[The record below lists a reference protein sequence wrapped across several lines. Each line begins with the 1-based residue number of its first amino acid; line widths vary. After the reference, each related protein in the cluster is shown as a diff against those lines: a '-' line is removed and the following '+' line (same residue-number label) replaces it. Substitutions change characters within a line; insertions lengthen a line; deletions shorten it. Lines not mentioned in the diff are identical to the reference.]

1 MTTTTTP
8 TPWVKTWDSIYCELL
23 GTQIR
28 MVQGKKYVTRAIEYG
43 SGDPLILIH
52 GSGGSAES
60 WFRNMRRLGETFHVY
75 AIDALYHGFSSKEP
89 ADVEDR
95 TAQQVD
101 HLLDF
106 MDAEGIEKAN
116 IEGESMGAH
125 ITFRL
130 AFEHPERCNRIVL
143 NTGQQV
149 DFKREFAPQL
159 KGINALAE
167 LTKAALANPNPDT
180 IRARMEWLM
189 SAPDRVDDELV
200 ALRLKFWSLP
210 ELRESLSQTGP
221 GSSRPAQVRRFSED
235 EVRQLSVPT
244 LVFWTEFNPSG
255 GPDIGE
261 ALAEL
266 IPGAKYYLM
275 KDAAHWPQ
283 YEKPEEHDQVITD
296 FILGRL

>member
-1 MTTTTTP
+1 MATMTKP
-8 TPWVKTWDSIYCELL
+8 SEWKKTWDSIYCELL
-23 GTQIR
+23 GTQVR
-28 MVQGKKYVTRAIEYG
+28 MVQGRKYVTRVIEYG

-52 GSGGSAES
+52 GSGGTAES
-60 WFRNMRRLGETFHVY
+60 WFRNVRRLGETFHVY

-89 ADVEDR
+89 TDVADR

-101 HLLDF
+101 HVLDF
-106 MDAEGIEKAN
+106 MDAVGIERAN

-130 AFEHPERCNRIVL
+130 ALEHPERCDHIIL

-149 DFKREFAPQL
+149 DFNREFAPHL
-159 KGINALAE
+159 KGITLLAE
-167 LTKAALANPNPDT
+167 LTRAALANPTHDT

-189 SAPDRVDDELV
+189 AAPDRVDDELV
-200 ALRLKFWSLP
+200 ALRLKLWSLP

-221 GSSRPAQVRRFSED
+221 SSDRPAQVRRFSED
-235 EVRQLSVPT
+235 EVRQLAVPT
-244 LVFWTEFNPSG
+244 LVFWTEYNPSG

-266 IPGAKYYLM
+266 IPGARYYLM
-275 KDAAHWPQ
+275 EDAAHWPQ